1 MWDKSYSS
9 LDSAA
14 SNGSDPS
21 QTAVARLNRVLDG
34 TLELYYFSLGLDR
47 PSLAGA
53 GVLPIEN
60 EKPRTA

>member
-47 PSLAGA
+47 PSLSRAE
-53 GVLPIEN
+53 VLPIEN
-60 EKPRTA
+60 EKPRPA